1 MSVVRVPLLAEAWT
15 SCSTRGPHR
24 TDSMPALT
32 LHLDRPCEGLG
43 ARHTFL
49 ACEYSNSQAWMCG
62 DCVGMLLHPFSL
74 GMSEFIV
81 EVSSYLQNLVR
92 PKSMTTGPSVSSC
105 LYGFYLS
112 CMVKE
117 EDLIYYA

>member
-1 MSVVRVPLLAEAWT
+1 MLISVVRVPLLAEAGA
-15 SCSTRGPHR
+15 SCSIGGTHR

-62 DCVGMLLHPFSL
+62 DGVGMLLLPLSL
-74 GMSEFIV
+74 G
-81 EVSSYLQNLVR
+81 L
-92 PKSMTTGPSVSSC
+92 
-105 LYGFYLS
+105 
-112 CMVKE
+112 
-117 EDLIYYA
+117 